1 MVLVGYT
8 ELHDLTRAELAW
20 LPDEERNREFGSD
33 NRRCQYLCGR
43 ALLRQMLEVWT
54 GTPAARHELA
64 AEEGGK
70 PICVDGPAISI
81 THAGQ
86 RVACSVASKG
96 LVGID
101 LERIDER
108 RELEQIAQRFF
119 SDEERNW
126 LEAGPKSR
134 FYMLWVLKEA
144 FVKAHGQSIFG
155 GLEKLRC
162 VVEPPDIVAQATEAG
177 FSDLSLY
184 RRDDMYLA
192 LATTEAALNDVDF
205 RHWAPGS
212 TGFED
217 GDDYTLIATTNDDAK
232 KHAA

>member
-1 MVLVGYT
+1 VGYT
-8 ELHDLTRAELAW
+8 ELRDLTRAELAW
-20 LPDEERNREFGSD
+20 LPDEERDREFGSN
-33 NRRCQYLCGR
+33 NRRRQFQCGR

-54 GTPAARHELA
+54 GTPAACHELS

-70 PICVDGPAISI
+70 PICVGGPAISI

-86 RVACSVASKG
+86 RVACSVANKG

-108 RELEQIAQRFF
+108 REVEQIAQRFF
-119 SDEERNW
+119 SDKERNW
-126 LEAGPKSR
+126 LEAGPKAR

-144 FVKAHGQSIFG
+144 FIKAHGQSIFG

-162 VVEPPDIVAQATEAG
+162 VVEPPDIFARSMEAG

-184 RRDDMYLA
+184 RRDDMFLA
-192 LATTEAALNDVDF
+192 LATTEAALDDVSF
-205 RHWAPGS
+205 RHWVPGS
-212 TGFED
+212 TGFES
-217 GDDYTLIATTNDDAK
+217 GDDYTLIATTNDDAR

>member
-8 ELHDLTRAELAW
+8 ELRDLTHTELTQ

-33 NRRCQYLCGR
+33 NRRRQYQCGR
-43 ALLRQMLEVWT
+43 ALLRQMLEIWT
-54 GTPAARHELA
+54 GTPADRHELTV
-64 AEEGGK
+64 EEGGK

-86 RVACSVASKG
+86 RVACSVAG
-96 LVGID
+96 EGHVGID
-101 LERIDER
+101 LECIDER
-108 RELEQIAQRFF
+108 RELGQITKRFF
-119 SDEERNW
+119 SDEERSW
-126 LEAGPKSR
+126 IEAGPKSR

-162 VVEPPDIVAQATEAG
+162 VVEPPDIHAQTTEAG

-192 LATTEAALNDVDF
+192 LATTEVAHNEIDF

-212 TGFED
+212 TVFEG
-217 GDDYTLIATTNDDAK
+217 GDEYTLIATTNDSAK
-232 KHAA
+232 KYAA

>member
-8 ELHDLTRAELAW
+8 ELRDLTRAELAW
-20 LPDEERNREFGSD
+20 LPDEERDREFGSN
-33 NRRCQYLCGR
+33 NRRCQFQCGR

-54 GTPAARHELA
+54 GTPAACHELS
-64 AEEGGK
+64 AEESGK
-70 PICVDGPAISI
+70 PICVGGPAISI

-108 RELEQIAQRFF
+108 REVEQIAQRFF
-119 SDEERNW
+119 SDKERNW
-126 LEAGPKSR
+126 LEAGPKAR

-144 FVKAHGQSIFG
+144 FVKAHGQSIFF

-162 VVEPPDIVAQATEAG
+162 VVEPPDIFARSTEAG

-184 RRDDMYLA
+184 RRDDMFLA
-192 LATTEAALNDVDF
+192 LATTEAALDDVSF

-212 TGFED
+212 AGFES
-217 GDDYTLIATTNDDAK
+217 GAEYTLIATTNDDAR

>member
-1 MVLVGYT
+1 LR
-8 ELHDLTRAELAW
+8 DLTSAELEW
-20 LPDEERNREFGSD
+20 LPNEERDRDFGSD
-33 NRRCQYLCGR
+33 KRRRQFQCGR
-43 ALLRQMLEVWT
+43 ALLRQMLEAWT
-54 GTPAARHELA
+54 GLPAADHELV

-70 PICVDGPAISI
+70 PICIDGPAISV

-86 RVACSVASKG
+86 RVACSVAG
-96 LVGID
+96 TGHVGID

-108 RELEQIAQRFF
+108 RDVEQITQRFF
-119 SDEERNW
+119 SDEERGW
-126 LEAGPKSR
+126 IEAGPRAR

-162 VVEPPDIVAQATEAG
+162 VVEPPDIFAQSTEAG
-177 FSDLSLY
+177 FSDLNLY

-192 LATTEAALNDVDF
+192 LAATETALDDVSF
-205 RHWAPGS
+205 RYWAPGS
-212 TGFED
+212 TGLED
-217 GDDYTLIATTNDDAK
+217 GEEYTLIATTNDNAK